1 MAVISFGLS
10 RQFNGKKTAPVLKQ
24 ANNKSNIAISFGAKI
39 PITSP
44 FLTP

>member
-1 MAVISFGLS
+1 MAAISFGLS
-10 RQFNGKKTAPVLKQ
+10 RQFNGKTAPVLKQ

-44 FLTP
+44 F